1 MKDIRPG
8 LLESDRVYSAKAL
21 AKALHVSVRTIY
33 NLASRS
39 ELPFVKITPKSDMRF
54 PGWQIKQWL
63 DTKTEGCKKYEKNG
77 DLRTGETEEV
87 KDR

>member
-63 DTKTEGCKKYEKNG
+63 DTKMQRGGTHENYE
-77 DLRTGETEEV
+77 DL
-87 KDR
+87 